1 MMPIQQAST
10 GERSILYA
18 EMATEH
24 PDVTVLVPALNEE
37 DTIGEVIDRLLAL
50 PLDIQ
55 VIVVNDGSDDRTGEI
70 LHGYGDKILV
80 LTNQSRGGKGAAI
93 RQALPFATGRTVI
106 VQDADLEYSPEE
118 ICKLIQPILEG
129 KSKVVYGTRFAHG
142 LSAGMALP
150 NKIVN
155 LMLRMAVRVLF
166 GQKLTDEATCY
177 KAFDTD
183 LLKSMNLECVRF
195 EFCPEVTAKS
205 CRLGQKI
212 MEIPISYTPRSK
224 AAGKKIRWTD
234 APDAFWTLLKHRFKK
249 FK

>member
-1 MMPIQQAST
+1 MMPTEQAQ
-10 GERSILYA
+10 GEASILYA
-18 EMATEH
+18 EMSTEH

-37 DTIGEVIDRLLAL
+37 ETIGEVVDRLLAL
-50 PLDIQ
+50 PIDAQI
-55 VIVVNDGSDDRTGEI
+55 IVVNDGSDDRTGEI
-70 LHGYGDKILV
+70 LHGYGDEILV
-80 LTNQSRGGKGAAI
+80 LTNRTRGGKGAAI
-93 RQALPFATGRTVI
+93 RQALPYAKGRTVI

-118 ICKLIQPILEG
+118 IPKLIEPILQG
-129 KSKVVYGTRFAHG
+129 KAKVVYGTRFAHG
-142 LSAGMALP
+142 LAAGMALP

-155 LMLRMAVRVLF
+155 RLLRLAVRILF
-166 GQKLTDEATCY
+166 GQKITDEATCY

-212 MEIPISYTPRSK
+212 FEIPISYTPRTK
-224 AAGKKIRWTD
+224 EAGKKIRWTD
-234 APDAFWTLLKHRFKK
+234 APDAFWTLLKHRFKR

>member
-1 MMPIQQAST
+1 MMPIQQASA
-10 GERSILYA
+10 GEKSILYA
-18 EMATEH
+18 EVSTEQ

-37 DTIGEVIDRLLAL
+37 ETIGEVLDRLLAL

-70 LHGYGDKILV
+70 LHSYGNKIVL
-80 LTNQSRGGKGAAI
+80 LTNRERGGKGAAI
-93 RQALPFATGRTVI
+93 RQALPYATGKAVI
-106 VQDADLEYSPEE
+106 VQDADLEYAPEE
-118 ICKLIQPILEG
+118 IPKLVQPILSG
-129 KSKVVYGTRFAHG
+129 KAKVVYGTRFSQG
-142 LSAGMALP
+142 LHPEMAFANRL
-150 NKIVN
+150 VN
-155 LMLRMAVRVLF
+155 RMLRTEVAMLY

-183 LLKSMNLECVRF
+183 LLKRMNLTCVRF

-205 CRLGQKI
+205 CRLGEKI
-212 MEIPISYTPRSK
+212 LEIPITYTPRSK

-249 FK
+249 F